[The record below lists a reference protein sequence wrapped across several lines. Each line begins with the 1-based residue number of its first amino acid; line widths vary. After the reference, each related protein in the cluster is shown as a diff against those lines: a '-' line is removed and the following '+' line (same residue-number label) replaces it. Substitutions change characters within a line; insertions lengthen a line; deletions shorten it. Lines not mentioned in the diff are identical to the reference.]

1 MKPSKRTALG
11 AAAIAVAGLAVPA
24 LASNNGTTKDSYG
37 SQIKVCTGPGGDNT
51 VALTGPEVLFPPNH
65 KFVDESATATN
76 ADSDLGDATL
86 SLTPST
92 QDIAGGDGGAT
103 HDPDYLPG
111 ANGFSNMGNPAV
123 VPFQLRA
130 ERSGKGDGRTYVINW
145 SAQFND
151 GTTCGSM
158 PMPLPDGTP
167 GVLSPA
173 QQLPPFTIT
182 VPHDQGV
189 GAGKTG

>member
-37 SQIKVCTGPGGDNT
+37 TQAKTCSGTGGDNV

-76 ADSDLGDATL
+76 ANTALGNATL
-86 SLTPST
+86 MLTPST
-92 QDIAGGDGGAT
+92 EDIAGGDGGPQ
-103 HDPDYLPG
+103 HNPDYLPG
-111 ANGFSNMGNPAV
+111 DSGFSNTGNPAV
-123 VPFQLRA
+123 VPFHLRA

-145 SAQFND
+145 YAQFND

-158 PMPLPDGTP
+158 PMPLPGGAASLP
-167 GVLSPA
+167 P
-173 QQLPPFTIT
+173 QQQMPPFTIT

-189 GAGKTG
+189 GAGNNG